1 METRR
6 THIPVSFSS
15 TLLICWCS
23 CLAGRHGQSLMP
35 FIQASLPGKT
45 AGLSVDL
52 QRHVEHCWESVGIAR
67 VFLGICICVSESRDN
82 MWFCF
87 HCICVESYIKAHS
100 ATWGFQ
106 SSQSWCC
113 FHASTSRST
122 SFFFCGQW
130 YATVWTYDSLSCHSL
145 LTKT

>member
-6 THIPVSFSS
+6 MHTPVSFSS

-23 CLAGRHGQSLMP
+23 RLAGRHGQSLMP
-35 FIQASLPGKT
+35 FIQASLPGQR

-87 HCICVESYIKAHS
+87 HCICVESYIIQQLGAFSH
-100 ATWGFQ
+100 
-106 SSQSWCC
+106 
-113 FHASTSRST
+113 HRSGVVSMPVPQDQPH
-122 SFFFCGQW
+122 SFFVANGMPQCGHIIVCL
-130 YATVWTYDSLSCHSL
+130 AIPS
-145 LTKT
+145 